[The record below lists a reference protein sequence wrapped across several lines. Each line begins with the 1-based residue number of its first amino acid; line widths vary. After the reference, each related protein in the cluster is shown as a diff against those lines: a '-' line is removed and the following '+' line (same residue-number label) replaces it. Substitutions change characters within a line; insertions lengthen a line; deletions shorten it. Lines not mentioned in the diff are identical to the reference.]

1 MVNPLSKELL
11 VSKFNT
17 GLNVVDS
24 SLDIQDSDL
33 TIADNVEY
41 LAVGEVKSIDAPTPI
56 GNHGYISVFADAGGG
71 KVTVTSTDH
80 GLSNGDNVTIE
91 WTTSYDGNY
100 VVSSVATDTFEITD
114 TFVANDATGRYRKR
128 IIVNSEVST
137 KFLGIVKF
145 NSLVYAMVSNYTVAR
160 LMKSTGDTDATGDW
174 TEANSTDFDKDAIT
188 RFDVY
193 GEKLW
198 FVNGKSLSISKSIT
212 VFTDATGGQVTVTSV
227 GHGLIE
233 GNYITISGTTS
244 YNGSF
249 NISNVTTD
257 TFEITDTWVANDA
270 TGTIAMTQT
279 LNILD
284 TSDVLTGFSSNKLP
298 VGINHITTHL
308 ERQTVSF
315 KNTFLLS
322 IQYPDGLETDWDNS
336 TVYTGADTAGF
347 IQLDNNTEDEIVG
360 LETLYSQL
368 VLFRKRSIHIMTG
381 TEILTSTITK
391 KTMSKNGV
399 LAPLSIARGDNTV
412 YFLGGEGVKSL
423 NTITV
428 QGQTEELDSLTTL
441 TIDRPIKTYIDAI
454 SRSGKQNMSAYAF
467 KDKYYLSDITSGI
480 IFVLDEIATARNPNG
495 QPVWSRWN
503 NHDAEVF
510 VEFNDKLICAGGSC
524 AYYMNDDENGDV
536 DSKIKTKG
544 YNGGDNIFV
553 KIYESILFMFRTFAK
568 EQAYTIKWYLDGASN
583 TFNATIG
590 SSNNKYNTELK
601 YNNGAKYN
609 EFGINFKEY
618 KKRKLMSGKNIAFS
632 VEASGK
638 NRFQLSS
645 FDLIF
650 EQTRRGG

>member
-1 MVNPLSKELL
+1 MV
-11 VSKFNT
+11 
-17 GLNVVDS
+17 
-24 SLDIQDSDL
+24 
-33 TIADNVEY
+33 
-41 LAVGEVKSIDAPTPI
+41 
-56 GNHGYISVFADAGGG
+56 
-71 KVTVTSTDH
+71 
-80 GLSNGDNVTIE
+80 
-91 WTTSYDGNY
+91 
-100 VVSSVATDTFEITD
+100 
-114 TFVANDATGRYRKR
+114 
-128 IIVNSEVST
+128 
-137 KFLGIVKF
+137 
-145 NSLVYAMVSNYTVAR
+145 
-160 LMKSTGDTDATGDW
+160 
-174 TEANSTDFDKDAIT
+174 
-188 RFDVY
+188 
-193 GEKLW
+193 EKLW

-322 IQYPDGLETDWDNS
+322 IQYPDVLETDWDNS

-454 SRSGKQNMSAYAF
+454 SRSGNK
-467 KDKYYLSDITSGI
+467 
-480 IFVLDEIATARNPNG
+480 
-495 QPVWSRWN
+495 
-503 NHDAEVF
+503 
-510 VEFNDKLICAGGSC
+510 ICQL
-524 AYYMNDDENGDV
+524 MLL
-536 DSKIKTKG
+536 KIST
-544 YNGGDNIFV
+544 
-553 KIYESILFMFRTFAK
+553 IYQILHL
-568 EQAYTIKWYLDGASN
+568 E
-583 TFNATIG
+583 
-590 SSNNKYNTELK
+590 
-601 YNNGAKYN
+601 
-609 EFGINFKEY
+609 
-618 KKRKLMSGKNIAFS
+618 
-632 VEASGK
+632 
-638 NRFQLSS
+638 
-645 FDLIF
+645 
-650 EQTRRGG
+650 